1 MAGLYVHIP
10 FCESRCYYCDF
21 YSSTFKGNR
30 EALLSAIQ
38 KELMDRK
45 AYLKNEP
52 VRTLYFGGGTPSQ
65 LTIEELDKLLQ
76 TIFRQYDCQIEELT
90 LEANPEDL
98 SKDYLTALKQLGVN
112 RLSIGIQSFDDADLK
127 RMNRRHTAQT
137 AIDMVQL
144 AQQVGFD
151 NISIDLIY
159 GLPDQTL
166 EGWERN
172 LQQAIT
178 LNVQHISAYSL
189 TFEEGSLLT
198 KMKARGEVKEVDE
211 EVSLKMFQ
219 TLRKVLSAAG
229 YLPYEI
235 SNFSR
240 VGYESKHNSS
250 YWNYVPYLGVGP
262 SAHSFDGTSRRW
274 NVANS
279 RLYIQSLQE
288 GNPYYEMETLDE
300 STRYNEYVITSL
312 RKSVGIRKEMVRDL
326 FGDSY
331 YAYFRKMTEPF
342 LSDGNLRENQDNI
355 YLSENGIFISDYII
369 ESLLWVE

>member
-10 FCESRCYYCDF
+10 FCESRCNYCDF

-300 STRYNEYVITSL
+300 STRYNEYVMTSL

>member
-30 EALLSAIQ
+30 KALLSAIQ

-98 SKDYLTALKQLGVN
+98 SRDYLTALKQLGVN

-189 TFEEGSLLT
+189 TFEEGSMLT

-300 STRYNEYVITSL
+300 STRYNEYVMTSL

>member
-288 GNPYYEMETLDE
+288 GNPYYEMEKLDE
-300 STRYNEYVITSL
+300 STRYNEYVMTSL

>member
-98 SKDYLTALKQLGVN
+98 SRDYLTALKQLGVN

-189 TFEEGSLLT
+189 TFEEGSMLT

-300 STRYNEYVITSL
+300 STRYNEYVMTSL

>member
-300 STRYNEYVITSL
+300 STRYNEYVMTSL

-342 LSDGNLRENQDNI
+342 LNDGNLRENQDNI

>member
-300 STRYNEYVITSL
+300 STRYNEYVMTSL

>member
-98 SKDYLTALKQLGVN
+98 SRDYLTALKQLGVN

-144 AQQVGFD
+144 AQQMGFD

-300 STRYNEYVITSL
+300 STRYNEYVMTSL

>member
-262 SAHSFDGTSRRW
+262 SAHSFDGTTRRW

-300 STRYNEYVITSL
+300 STRYNEYVMTSL

>member
-98 SKDYLTALKQLGVN
+98 SRDYLTALKQLGVN

-300 STRYNEYVITSL
+300 STRYNEYVMTSL

>member
-127 RMNRRHTAQT
+127 RINRRHTAQT

-300 STRYNEYVITSL
+300 STRYNEYVMTSL
-312 RKSVGIRKEMVRDL
+312 RKSVGIGKEMVRDL

>member
-98 SKDYLTALKQLGVN
+98 SRDYLTALKQLGVN

>member
-76 TIFRQYDCQIEELT
+76 TIFRQFDCQIEELT

-98 SKDYLTALKQLGVN
+98 SRDYLTALKQLGVN

-189 TFEEGSLLT
+189 TFEEGSMLT

-300 STRYNEYVITSL
+300 STRYNEYVMTSL